1 MLTNLSYFGY
11 CFNPISI
18 YYCYDENEK
27 LDVIVAEVT
36 NTPWGET
43 CTYVLTD
50 NLLSNDNKLR
60 RFQPIKKMHVSPFMS
75 MEVDYDWF
83 FNEPAEKLTVKMSNS
98 KKNKTFFNASIGL
111 KRVSISSL
119 SLARMLIMYPL
130 ITLKIIFGIHFQA
143 LKLWLKKC
151 PLYVHPAKRK
161 TNS

>member
-1 MLTNLSYFGY
+1 MYNRQ
-11 CFNPISI
+11 
-18 YYCYDENEK
+18 
-27 LDVIVAEVT
+27 
-36 NTPWGET
+36 
-43 CTYVLTD
+43 YVLLD
-50 NLLSNDNKLR
+50 YLFSNDDKLR

-151 PLYVHPAKRK
+151 PFYVHPAKRK
-161 TNS
+161 TNT